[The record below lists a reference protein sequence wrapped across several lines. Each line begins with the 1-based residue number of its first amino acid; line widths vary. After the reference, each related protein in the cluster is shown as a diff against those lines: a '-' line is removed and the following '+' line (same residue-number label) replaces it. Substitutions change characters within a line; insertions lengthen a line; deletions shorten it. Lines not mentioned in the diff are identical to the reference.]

1 MTFRIFSD
9 LSAPEATLALLKSG
23 TLGHE
28 LLLSQMPGASV
39 LEKAPTDPQLY
50 LADIAFGQP
59 DPESIAR
66 AKHLRWIQVSS
77 SSITRYDTLEFR
89 SLVAERSILVC
100 NSASVYSE
108 ACADH
113 TLAFM
118 LAQSRSLPQSLATRE
133 PGGSPGWNRLRGNS
147 LPLRGQSV
155 LIVGY
160 GAIGARLFELL
171 RPFEMNVTAVRRRP
185 RGNEPLPVL
194 AVESIDE
201 ALEKGAD
208 HVINILP
215 DSPSTNHFFDSQRFS
230 RMKHGTVFYNI
241 GRGSTVDQQALLGA
255 LRSGQ
260 LATAWL
266 DVTEPEPLPKGHPLL
281 AQPNCFIT
289 PHVAGGHRN
298 ESVTLVRHFLE
309 NLGRFTRGE
318 ALIDRVM

>member
-1 MTFRIFSD
+1 MAFRIFSD
-9 LSAPEATLALLKSG
+9 LSAPDATLALLKNG

-28 LLLSQMPGASV
+28 LLLSQMPAASV
-39 LEKAPTDPQLY
+39 LEKAPTDPRLY

-59 DPESIAR
+59 DPESVAR
-66 AKHLRWIQVSS
+66 ARNLRWIQISS
-77 SSITRYDTLEFR
+77 SSITRYDSPEFR
-89 SLVAERSILVC
+89 SLVSERGIAVC

-108 ACADH
+108 ACANH

-118 LAQSRSLPQSLATRE
+118 LAQSRLLPESLVSRE

-147 LPLRGQSV
+147 VPLRGQSV

-171 RPFEMNVTAVRRRP
+171 RPFEMHVTGVRRKL

-201 ALEKGAD
+201 ALENGPD
-208 HVINILP
+208 HVVNILP
-215 DSPSTNHFFDSQRFS
+215 DSPSTAHFFDSQRFS
-230 RMKHGTVFYNI
+230 RMKHGTLFYNI
-241 GRGSTVDQQALLGA
+241 GRGSTVDQQALLDA

-260 LATAWL
+260 LAAAWL
-266 DVTEPEPLPKGHPLL
+266 DVTEPEPLLNGHPLL

-289 PHVAGGHRN
+289 PHVAGGHRD
-298 ESVTLVRHFLE
+298 ESVTLVRHFLG
-309 NLGRFTRGE
+309 NFGRFSRGE